1 MIFLTFS
8 CFFDTFNKA
17 SELIYYEEKNRIDL
31 SRMFIEELRDSE
43 S

>member
-17 SELIYYEEKNRIDL
+17 SELIKNEEKSCFDL
-31 SRMFIEELRDSE
+31 SRMLIKKLRSKKN
-43 S
+43 